1 MFSGGRLVDVLS
13 VDVLPMPL
21 CLNVGTSCCRRPL
34 LRRYVA
40 AVGCNLGPGPAT
52 CVGTGNPKRHWAIP
66 REAERRSDRASAKK
80 HGLFR
85 IVQFLRSRVLWFG
98 KSAHRTGACLILC
111 DPNQF
116 ATRREA
122 IFIARK
128 HYFVTFL
135 SLRLGAFVPLP
146 KLGVCPFLLL

>member
-66 REAERRSDRASAKK
+66 REAERRSGRASATKR
-80 HGLFR
+80 GPFR
-85 IVQFLRSRVLWFG
+85 IVQFLWLWVLWLG
-98 KSAHRTGACLILC
+98 KSAHQTGAVSNPARSESVR
-111 DPNQF
+111 DEGE
-116 ATRREA
+116 T

-128 HYFVTFL
+128 HYFMTFL
-135 SLRLGAFVPLP
+135 SLRLGAFVLLP
-146 KLGVCPFLLL
+146 KLGARPF